1 MTEENRTITAHP
13 GSGATLQLGVSIA
26 HPDPSLD
33 RHAAIFYLHGGGL
46 IFGTRNDLPEPYRKA
61 ILERGFTLVTADYPL
76 APQAKIEG
84 ILSAVADVYHALGN
98 TLPEGRTFP
107 AGRSAGAYLAL
118 MLADRLGQE
127 GVACP
132 GVIDFYGYCD
142 LTGAMRAAL
151 FQPSLFYRRSY
162 ALVGPRTAKKIS
174 GTALLA
180 EAPLEER
187 FGLYV
192 YARQTGNWGSLIGV
206 DPSNAEA
213 FSLDEE
219 AQECLP
225 PLFIAASRDDKDVP
239 FQNAVALSEHAASA
253 ETYFVDKGGH
263 DFDRDLSHPEGMAAW
278 TSCLDWAVH
287 RTEAR

>member
-1 MTEENRTITAHP
+1 
-13 GSGATLQLGVSIA
+13 
-26 HPDPSLD
+26 
-33 RHAAIFYLHGGGL
+33 
-46 IFGTRNDLPEPYRKA
+46 
-61 ILERGFTLVTADYPL
+61 
-76 APQAKIEG
+76 
-84 ILSAVADVYHALGN
+84 
-98 TLPEGRTFP
+98 
-107 AGRSAGAYLAL
+107 
-118 MLADRLGQE
+118 MLADRLRQDGIS
-127 GVACP
+127 CP
-132 GVIDFYGYCD
+132 GTIDFYGYCD
-142 LTGAMRAAL
+142 LAGEMRAAL

-278 TSCLDWAVH
+278 TSCLDWAVR